1 MKALLYKDACVI
13 WGQLK
18 ILVLLVALFCLM
30 PQLRLNGFFL
40 IYAGIMF
47 PTTLMSFDER
57 SKWDEL
63 AAMLPYSVR
72 EIVGGKYVLGVTA
85 VAAAG
90 AVAAAAQLILSRFGW
105 TQFDAEAAFALLFTA
120 CLALIMLAVYL
131 PVMFRL
137 GVEKGRVLFTIL
149 ICASAAAGVILSNK
163 LSVLIDGI
171 GSPVAAALVLLAI
184 AAAAQIASFEVSV
197 RFYEMKRK

>member
-1 MKALLYKDACVI
+1 MLVLMLAFACVP
-13 WGQLK
+13 GYSMAAFAVVYAAMLP
-18 ILVLLVALFCLM
+18 VTALA
-30 PQLRLNGFFL
+30 
-40 IYAGIMF
+40 Y
-47 PTTLMSFDER
+47 DER

-63 AAMLPYSVR
+63 AAMLPYSIK

-90 AVAAAAQLILSRFGW
+90 AVAAVAQLILSRFGW

-120 CLALIMLAVYL
+120 CLALIMLAINL

-149 ICASAAAGVILSNK
+149 ICASAAAGVILSDK
-163 LSVLIDGI
+163 LSALIDGI
-171 GSPVAAALVLLAI
+171 GSPMTAALVLLAI
-184 AAAAQIASFEVSV
+184 AAASQVVSFEASV

>member
-1 MKALLYKDACVI
+1 MKGLLLKDWYTLIKQMKIMLMLMLVFACVP
-13 WGQLK
+13 GYSMAAFAVVYAAMLP
-18 ILVLLVALFCLM
+18 VTALA
-30 PQLRLNGFFL
+30 
-40 IYAGIMF
+40 Y
-47 PTTLMSFDER
+47 DER

-63 AAMLPYSVR
+63 AAMLPYSVK

-90 AVAAAAQLILSRFGW
+90 AVAAVAQLILSRFGW

-120 CLALIMLAVYL
+120 CLALIMLAIYL
-131 PVMFRL
+131 PAMFRL

-149 ICASAAAGVILSNK
+149 ICASAAAGVILSDK
-163 LSVLIDGI
+163 LSAFIDGI

-197 RFYEMKRK
+197 RFYEMKKK

>member
-1 MKALLYKDACVI
+1 MKGLLLKDWYTLIKQMKIMLVLMLAFACVP
-13 WGQLK
+13 GYSMAAFAVVYAAMLP
-18 ILVLLVALFCLM
+18 VTALA
-30 PQLRLNGFFL
+30 
-40 IYAGIMF
+40 Y
-47 PTTLMSFDER
+47 DER

-63 AAMLPYSVR
+63 AAMLPYAIK

-90 AVAAAAQLILSRFGW
+90 AVAAVAQLILSRFGW

-120 CLALIMLAVYL
+120 CLALIMLAINL

-149 ICASAAAGVILSNK
+149 ICASAAAGVILSDK
-163 LSVLIDGI
+163 LSALIDGI
-171 GSPVAAALVLLAI
+171 GSPVTAALALLAI
-184 AAAAQIASFEVSV
+184 AAASQVVSFEASV

>member
-1 MKALLYKDACVI
+1 MKGLLLKDWYTLIKQMKIMLVLMLAFACVP
-13 WGQLK
+13 GYSMAAFAVVYAAMLP
-18 ILVLLVALFCLM
+18 VTALA
-30 PQLRLNGFFL
+30 
-40 IYAGIMF
+40 Y
-47 PTTLMSFDER
+47 DER

-63 AAMLPYSVR
+63 AAMLPYSIK

-90 AVAAAAQLILSRFGW
+90 AVAAVAQLILSRFGW
-105 TQFDAEAAFALLFTA
+105 TQFDAAAAFALLFTA
-120 CLALIMLAVYL
+120 CLALIMLAINL

-149 ICASAAAGVILSNK
+149 ICASTAAGVILSDK
-163 LSVLIDGI
+163 LSALIDGI
-171 GSPVAAALVLLAI
+171 GSPAAAALVLLAI
-184 AAAAQIASFEVSV
+184 AAAAQVVSFEASV

>member
-1 MKALLYKDACVI
+1 MKGLLLKDWYTLIKQMKIMLVLMLVFACVP
-13 WGQLK
+13 GYSMAAFA
-18 ILVLLVALFCLM
+18 VV
-30 PQLRLNGFFL
+30 
-40 IYAGIMF
+40 Y
-47 PTTLMSFDER
+47 T
-57 SKWDEL
+57 
-63 AAMLPYSVR
+63 AMLPYSVK

-120 CLALIMLAVYL
+120 CLALIMLAIYL

-149 ICASAAAGVILSNK
+149 ICASAAAGVILSDK

>member
-1 MKALLYKDACVI
+1 MKGLLLKDWYTLIKQMKIMLVLMLVFACVP
-13 WGQLK
+13 GYSMAAFAVVYAAMLP
-18 ILVLLVALFCLM
+18 VTALA
-30 PQLRLNGFFL
+30 
-40 IYAGIMF
+40 Y
-47 PTTLMSFDER
+47 DER

-63 AAMLPYSVR
+63 AAMLPYSIK

-90 AVAAAAQLILSRFGW
+90 AVAAVAQLILNRFGW

-120 CLALIMLAVYL
+120 CLALIMLAINL

-149 ICASAAAGVILSNK
+149 ICASAAAGVILSDK
-163 LSVLIDGI
+163 LSALIDGI

-184 AAAAQIASFEVSV
+184 AAASQVVSFEASV

>member
-1 MKALLYKDACVI
+1 MKGLLLMDWYTLIKQMKIMLVLMLVFACVP
-13 WGQLK
+13 GYSMAAFAVVYAAMLP
-18 ILVLLVALFCLM
+18 VTALA
-30 PQLRLNGFFL
+30 
-40 IYAGIMF
+40 Y
-47 PTTLMSFDER
+47 DER

-131 PVMFRL
+131 PVMIAVSIVT
-137 GVEKGRVLFTIL
+137 GAFTGL
-149 ICASAAAGVILSNK
+149 CAQF
-163 LSVLIDGI
+163 
-171 GSPVAAALVLLAI
+171 LVNRGNLWKTI
-184 AAAAQIASFEVSV
+184 SQ
-197 RFYEMKRK
+197 

>member
-1 MKALLYKDACVI
+1 MKGLLLKDWYTLIKQMKIMLMLMLVFACVP
-13 WGQLK
+13 GYSMAAFAVVYAAMLP
-18 ILVLLVALFCLM
+18 VTALA
-30 PQLRLNGFFL
+30 
-40 IYAGIMF
+40 Y
-47 PTTLMSFDER
+47 DER

-63 AAMLPYSVR
+63 AAMLPYSVK

-85 VAAAG
+85 VTAAG
-90 AVAAAAQLILSRFGW
+90 AVAAVAQLILNRFGW

-120 CLALIMLAVYL
+120 CLALIMLAINL

-149 ICASAAAGVILSNK
+149 ICASAAAGVILSDK
-163 LSVLIDGI
+163 LSALSDGI
-171 GSPVAAALVLLAI
+171 GSPVTAALVLLAI
-184 AAAAQIASFEVSV
+184 AAASQIASFGISV

>member
-1 MKALLYKDACVI
+1 MKGLLLKDWYTLIKQMKIMLVLMLAFACVP
-13 WGQLK
+13 GYSMAAFAVVYAAMLP
-18 ILVLLVALFCLM
+18 VTALA
-30 PQLRLNGFFL
+30 
-40 IYAGIMF
+40 Y
-47 PTTLMSFDER
+47 DER

-63 AAMLPYSVR
+63 AAMLPYSIK

-90 AVAAAAQLILSRFGW
+90 AVAAVAQLILSRFGW

-120 CLALIMLAVYL
+120 CLALIMLAIYL

-149 ICASAAAGVILSNK
+149 ICASAAAGVILSHK
-163 LSVLIDGI
+163 LSALIDGI
-171 GSPVAAALVLLAI
+171 GSPWP
-184 AAAAQIASFEVSV
+184 
-197 RFYEMKRK
+197 RRWCCWR

>member
-1 MKALLYKDACVI
+1 MKGLLLKDWYTLIKQMKIMLVLMLAFACVP
-13 WGQLK
+13 GYSMPAFAVVYAAMLP
-18 ILVLLVALFCLM
+18 VTALA
-30 PQLRLNGFFL
+30 
-40 IYAGIMF
+40 Y
-47 PTTLMSFDER
+47 DER

-63 AAMLPYSVR
+63 AAMLPYSVK

-105 TQFDAEAAFALLFTA
+105 TQFDAAAAFALLFTA
-120 CLALIMLAVYL
+120 CLALIMLAIYL

-149 ICASAAAGVILSNK
+149 ICASAAAGVILSDK
-163 LSVLIDGI
+163 LSALIDGI
-171 GSPVAAALVLLAI
+171 GSPVTAALVLLAI
-184 AAAAQIASFEVSV
+184 AAAAQIASFEASV

>member
-1 MKALLYKDACVI
+1 MKGLLLKDWYTLIKQMKIMLVLMLVFACVP
-13 WGQLK
+13 GYSMAAFAVVYAAMLP
-18 ILVLLVALFCLM
+18 VTALA
-30 PQLRLNGFFL
+30 
-40 IYAGIMF
+40 Y
-47 PTTLMSFDER
+47 DER

-63 AAMLPYSVR
+63 AAMLPYSVK

-120 CLALIMLAVYL
+120 CLALIMLAIYL

-149 ICASAAAGVILSNK
+149 ICASAAAGVILSDK
-163 LSVLIDGI
+163 LSALIDGI

-184 AAAAQIASFEVSV
+184 VAAAQIASFEVSV

>member
-1 MKALLYKDACVI
+1 MKGLLLKDWYTLIKQMKIMLVLMLVFACVP
-13 WGQLK
+13 GYSMAACAVVYAAMLP
-18 ILVLLVALFCLM
+18 VTALA
-30 PQLRLNGFFL
+30 
-40 IYAGIMF
+40 Y
-47 PTTLMSFDER
+47 DER

-131 PVMFRL
+131 PVISRDL
-137 GVEKGRVLFTIL
+137 LVS
-149 ICASAAAGVILSNK
+149 ASPQLM
-163 LSVLIDGI
+163 
-171 GSPVAAALVLLAI
+171 
-184 AAAAQIASFEVSV
+184 Q
-197 RFYEMKRK
+197 